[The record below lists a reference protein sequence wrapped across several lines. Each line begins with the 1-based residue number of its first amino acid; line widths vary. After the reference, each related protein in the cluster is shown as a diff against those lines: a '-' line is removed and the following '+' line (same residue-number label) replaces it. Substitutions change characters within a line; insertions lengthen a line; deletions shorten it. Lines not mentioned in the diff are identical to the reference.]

1 MKLKIVNKSNHPL
14 KFNHEGDSGK
24 NLKVWF
30 GDNPES
36 LEIITYSKSE
46 VHYVTRVST
55 DFYGDNYVT
64 LHPGHRIQIPT
75 GIFIEVP
82 KGYEIQVRPRSG
94 KSFKKGLN
102 VILGTIDSNYRGEI
116 KVIVHN
122 ISNEVF
128 TITEGEE
135 IAQIVLCPVVHD
147 WETYEVEKLSDTT
160 RGEGG
165 FGSTD
170 VACEHDLV
178 TKFGVV
184 ECQDCGEEL

>member
-1 MKLKIVNKSNHPL
+1 MKLKIVNKSGNPL

-24 NLKVWF
+24 NVSAWF

-36 LEIITYSKSE
+36 LKLFTCVRSE
-46 VHYVTRVST
+46 VFYATPVTK
-55 DFYGDNYVT
+55 DYYGNNYVT
-64 LHPGHRIQIPT
+64 LQAGHRIQIPT
-75 GIFIEVP
+75 GIFIEIP

-116 KVIVHN
+116 KVIAHN
-122 ISNEVF
+122 ISNEAF

-135 IAQIVLCPVVHD
+135 IAQIVLWPVVHD
-147 WETYEVEKLSDTT
+147 WETDEVETLSNTT

-170 VACEHDLV
+170 VAVGC
-178 TKFGVV
+178 K
-184 ECQDCGEEL
+184 DCGEEL